1 MTNKDTFDDI
11 MHEIT
16 SGLTGDAKTDLAYL
30 KEQCEA
36 YKDHEMGTR
45 ARCFCC
51 VPSSHVPPLFL

>member
-1 MTNKDTFDDI
+1 MTYKDAFDDI

-36 YKDHEMGTR
+36 YKDHEMRTR
-45 ARCFCC
+45 AHCCC
-51 VPSSHVPPLFL
+51 VPSSHVSPLFL